1 MKNTIVEL
9 LLVFV
14 IFFMGTAGVL
24 ILDNICMETT
34 GAGGKLVLHV
44 DN

>member
-1 MKNTIVEL
+1 MKKTIVEM

-14 IFFMGTAGVL
+14 IFFMGAAGVL

-34 GAGGKLVLHV
+34 GAGGKLVLV
-44 DN
+44 